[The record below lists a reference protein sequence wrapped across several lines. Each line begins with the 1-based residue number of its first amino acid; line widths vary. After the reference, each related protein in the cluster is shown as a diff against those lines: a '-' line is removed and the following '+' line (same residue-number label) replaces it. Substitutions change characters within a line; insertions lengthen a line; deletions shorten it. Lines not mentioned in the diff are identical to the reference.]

1 MAIQILDK
9 DIYGGR
15 GRERERGEGE
25 RRGREEREKGESHE
39 MPTARQQYNS
49 FLWVLDFETETTPPT

>member
-9 DIYGGR
+9 DIYTWAKAGRGR
-15 GRERERGEGE
+15 GRE
-25 RRGREEREKGESHE
+25 EKGESHE

-49 FLWVLDFETETTPPT
+49 LLWVLDFETET

>member
-15 GRERERGEGE
+15 GREERERGEGE
-25 RRGREEREKGESHE
+25 RRGRKEKGESHE